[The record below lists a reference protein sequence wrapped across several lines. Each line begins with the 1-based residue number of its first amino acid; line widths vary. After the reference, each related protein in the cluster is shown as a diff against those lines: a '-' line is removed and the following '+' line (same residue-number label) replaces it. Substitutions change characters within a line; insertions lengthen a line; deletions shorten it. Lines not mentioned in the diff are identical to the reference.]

1 MRRDFHGGVYAR
13 ARCTANEQRD
23 FPDAEV
29 VIFLHFCGHV
39 LHLLQAGRDQ
49 ARQAHNVC
57 ALDLGARQYLVARHH
72 HAHVD
77 DFKVVALEHHR
88 HDVFA
93 NVVHVALDRGDDD
106 LAFGF
111 NIATGGL

>member
-1 MRRDFHGGVYAR
+1 MTAKPKGSR
-13 ARCTANEQRD
+13 AS
-23 FPDAEV
+23 
-29 VIFLHFCGHV
+29 
-39 LHLLQAGRDQ
+39 
-49 ARQAHNVC
+49 RQADDVR
-57 ALDLGARQYLVARHH
+57 ALDLGARQNLVAGHH

-93 NVVHVALDRGDDD
+93 DVVHVALDRGDDD